1 MMLERYRRSRPVVWG
16 PVFGAAGRNN
26 SMNRMLSDFF
36 GEEDSRTVSTLTPA
50 MDLVDSK
57 DSVKVRVELPGI
69 ARDDVEISLKDDT
82 LTIKGDKKQEKEDI
96 DENRYYVERNFGSF
110 VRTLN
115 LTSKVKADAVEA
127 KFRDGVLEIKLPK
140 AEEEKVKE
148 IQVQVD

>member
-50 MDLVDSK
+50 MDLIDTK

-69 ARDDVEISLKDDT
+69 AKDDVEISLKEDT
-82 LTIKGDKKQEKEDI
+82 LTIKGEKKQEKEDI
-96 DENRYYVERNFGSF
+96 DENRYYVERSFGSF

-127 KFRDGVLEIKLPK
+127 KFRDGVLEINLTRLDGGTST
-140 AEEEKVKE
+140 EVRVE
-148 IQVQVD
+148 ID